1 MLLKGLKVVEF
12 ASYIA
17 APGAAGLLCDWGA
30 EVIKV
35 ERPTGDPMRRVL
47 ADTRSEIR
55 ENPTFELDNR
65 GKQAIALDI
74 THEAGREALIRLTE
88 QADVFLTNV
97 RLASLKRYG
106 LDDKALRARN
116 PRLVYAVVTGY
127 GLEGPDAAKP
137 GFDMAAFWARGGVAH
152 MTAPRG
158 VDPFML
164 RSGFG
169 DHICS
174 LATVSAIL
182 AALWERERTG
192 EGRLVEASLLS
203 TGIYTMGSDL
213 AVQLRLGRLSR
224 MRTRDDP
231 LDPLNN
237 FFQSAEGRWFV
248 VRRRDGGPDFEALA
262 GAAGRAD
269 LLEDPRFSTGRA
281 RKELAKEL
289 TAELDKGFNALPF
302 ETIAR
307 RLDDAD
313 LVWAPVQTPA
323 EVAADHQAIA
333 SGCFVEIEH
342 EGETPYLS
350 PSGPARFPGVP
361 LSPRPPAPALGADTR
376 QLLAGL
382 GYSDAEI
389 EAMLESG
396 AAA

>member
-350 PSGPARFPGVP
+350 PSGPAR
-361 LSPRPPAPALGADTR
+361 
-376 QLLAGL
+376 
-382 GYSDAEI
+382 
-389 EAMLESG
+389 
-396 AAA
+396 